1 MQGTERLMNPI
12 RMMKRAVNRLRS
24 EARVNG
30 IVLPIDR
37 SVLSPLMELTLAAGR
52 YERRERALSARIIR
66 PGDVVLELGAGLGF
80 LSSYL
85 RKFTGA
91 RKIVCVEA
99 NPNLIPYIS
108 RVHALNG
115 IDGVELLNGVVV
127 PRADGTASI
136 PFYCRRDFWASS
148 LDPSAPFE
156 AVVSVGAL
164 RFSDILEC
172 HRPDVLVMDIEGGE
186 LELLTAP
193 SAGSIRAAV
202 IETHPGQYGPD
213 GLRAIEAN
221 LERLGF
227 VEDAAGRD
235 RDVRTFVRAR

>member
-1 MQGTERLMNPI
+1 MNPLRTI
-12 RMMKRAVNRLRS
+12 KRSVNWLRG
-24 EARVNG
+24 EAHVSG

-37 SVLSPLMELTLAAGR
+37 SVLSPHMELTLAAGR
-52 YERRERALSARIIR
+52 YERRERALSARIVR

-91 RKIVCVEA
+91 GKIVCVEA
-99 NPNLIPYIS
+99 NPNLIPYIN
-108 RVHALNG
+108 RVHAVNA
-115 IDGVELLNGVVV
+115 IDRIELLNGVVL
-127 PRADGTASI
+127 PRPDGAASI

-148 LDPSAPFE
+148 LDPSSPFE
-156 AVVSVGAL
+156 SVVSVGAL
-164 RFSDILEC
+164 SFPDILDR

-186 LELLTAP
+186 LELLTTP

-202 IETHPGQYGPD
+202 VETHPGHYGPD

-221 LERLGF
+221 FARLGF
-227 VEDAAGRD
+227 VEDAAGMD
-235 RDVRTFVRAR
+235 RDVRTFVRAD

>member
-1 MQGTERLMNPI
+1 MNPLRTI
-12 RMMKRAVNRLRS
+12 KRSVNWLRG
-24 EARVNG
+24 EAHVSG

-37 SVLSPLMELTLAAGR
+37 SVLSPHMELTLAAGR
-52 YERRERALSARIIR
+52 YERRERALSARIVR

-91 RKIVCVEA
+91 GKIVCVEA
-99 NPNLIPYIS
+99 NPNLIPYIN
-108 RVHALNG
+108 RVHAVNA
-115 IDGVELLNGVVV
+115 IDRIELLNGVVL
-127 PRADGTASI
+127 PRPDGAASI

-148 LDPSAPFE
+148 LDPSSPFE
-156 AVVSVGAL
+156 SVVSVGAL
-164 RFSDILEC
+164 SFPDILDR

-186 LELLTAP
+186 LELLTTP

-202 IETHPGQYGPD
+202 VETHPGHYGPD

-221 LERLGF
+221 FARLGF
-227 VEDAAGRD
+227 VEDAAGVD
-235 RDVRTFVRAR
+235 RDVRTFVRAD

>member
-1 MQGTERLMNPI
+1 MNPLRTI
-12 RMMKRAVNRLRS
+12 KRSVNWLRG
-24 EARVNG
+24 EAHVNG

-37 SVLSPLMELTLAAGR
+37 SVLSPHMELTLAAGR
-52 YERRERALSARIIR
+52 YERRERALSARIVR

-91 RKIVCVEA
+91 GKIVCVEA

-108 RVHALNG
+108 RVHAVNG
-115 IDGVELLNGVVV
+115 IGGIELLNGVVV
-127 PRADGTASI
+127 PRPDGAASV

-148 LDPSAPFE
+148 LDPSSPFE
-156 AVVSVGAL
+156 AVVNVGAL
-164 RFSDILEC
+164 SFPDILER

-186 LELLTAP
+186 LDLLTTP

-202 IETHPGQYGPD
+202 VETHLGHYGPD

-221 LERLGF
+221 FARLGF
-227 VEDAAGRD
+227 VEDAGGRD
-235 RDVRTFVRAR
+235 RDVRTFVRAD